1 MKYFPVLAGFLLL
14 SINSFSQSTGYPFI
28 GERTLRFV
36 DSSRDRPLVTEI
48 WYPTTDTLKASDQ
61 EYSPFIRN
69 YTVRNGQLPPGRF
82 PLIMISHGTGGSRFS
97 LEWLAQSLVK
107 RGFVVAAADHWG
119 NTYDNKIPLQFFEI
133 WQRPQDISFVITK
146 LLSNSDLSKVIDPHK
161 IGAAGFSAGGYTV
174 IALAGGVADFDTALN
189 YYRTVGKNEVNFPE
203 YPNLGKMLY
212 DSTLI
217 NDSHHIPDLK
227 DSRIKAFFAI
237 CPGTGPAFPRK
248 AQFEKITGPVFII
261 GCKSDSMA
269 PAIQNAR
276 HYHSFIKGSGYYE
289 FPGKTGHYVMLS
301 EADDETK
308 KAYPIYFTDPAGV
321 NRHEVHAKVD
331 SLANMFFTKSL
342 KGH

>member
-1 MKYFPVLAGFLLL
+1 MKNLVIFVFFLLY
-14 SINSFSQSTGYPFI
+14 SIHSFSQLSDYPFI
-28 GERTLRFV
+28 GERTARFV

-48 WYPTTDTLKASDQ
+48 WYPTMDTLKVSDQ
-61 EYSPFIRN
+61 KYSPFKRN

-82 PLIMISHGTGGSRFS
+82 PLIMISHGTGGSRLS

-107 RGFVVAAADHWG
+107 DGFVVAAVDHWG

-133 WQRPQDISFVITK
+133 WQRPLDISFVITK
-146 LLSNSDLSKVIDPHK
+146 LLSNRDFNKVINSNK

-174 IALAGGVADFDTALN
+174 IALAGAVADFKTALT

-203 YPNLGKMLY
+203 YPNLGKLLD

-217 NDSHHIPDLK
+217 KDSEHIPTLK

-248 AQFEKITGPVFII
+248 EQFEEITRPVFII
-261 GCKSDSMA
+261 GAKSDSMA
-269 PAIQNAR
+269 PTIQNAR

-289 FPGKTGHYVMLS
+289 FPGKTGHYVMLG
-301 EADDETK
+301 ETDDEIK
-308 KAYPIYFTDPAGV
+308 KSDPFYFTDAPGI

-331 SLANMFFTKSL
+331 SLASDFFEKSL
-342 KGH
+342 K